1 MAHLLLGDR
10 KSLWEEKSL
19 KSRLLGDWT
28 RRRRL
33 LLAAV
38 EAATILLV
46 SSWEAGEGD
55 LYLNITIRLLTDI
68 LFKI

>member
-1 MAHLLLGDR
+1 
-10 KSLWEEKSL
+10 
-19 KSRLLGDWT
+19 LGDWT

-55 LYLNITIRLLTDI
+55 LYLNITIGLLTDI